1 MTWAWYVLNSFIQY
15 VSLWDEESRRC
26 IAREALEP
34 QTIWPN
40 LFFLDTNDRFLAKSK
55 KTSGMVTFWFA
66 HIVKPPSDDF
76 CDCNGIKI
84 GHVGQNG
91 QQMAENERKCLF
103 GGKMS
108 VFRPK
113 ILIWGDG
120 VKVQGSKKATLMF
133 WKHLTAPYG
142 LFLRAHTHWRKYP

>member
-1 MTWAWYVLNSFIQY
+1 MSLYEMKKVDAVSQGKPLNLKQFGQIYYFWTQMTAFWLKVKNQG
-15 VSLWDEESRRC
+15 
-26 IAREALEP
+26 
-34 QTIWPN
+34 
-40 LFFLDTNDRFLAKSK
+40 
-55 KTSGMVTFWFA
+55 GMVTFWFA

-113 ILIWGDG
+113 ILI
-120 VKVQGSKKATLMF
+120 
-133 WKHLTAPYG
+133 
-142 LFLRAHTHWRKYP
+142 